1 MTAHIMCDV
10 TFISNKI
17 MVYSKHILQ
26 SMYYHVVYWIDIS
39 FLYVFIQVT
48 HLKPYILSHLISYI
62 PYRIMY
68 CTSNALL
75 PTLHTLKVAY

>member
-39 FLYVFIQVT
+39 FLYVIIQVT

-62 PYRIMY
+62 LYRTCIVL
-68 CTSNALL
+68 CTVLL
-75 PTLHTLKVAY
+75 MLYYPRFIL